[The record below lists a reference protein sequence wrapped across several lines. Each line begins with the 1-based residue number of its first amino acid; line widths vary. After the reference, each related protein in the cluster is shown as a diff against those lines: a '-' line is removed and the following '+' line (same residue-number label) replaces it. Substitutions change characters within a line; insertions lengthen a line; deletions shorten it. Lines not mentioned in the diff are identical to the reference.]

1 MSACVE
7 DQQDITDLALSGSC
21 LEQSRNTKRWTENKR
36 CSDRRV
42 VQSTSLQLTNEALDR
57 MNGTLENQTGTKFS
71 AEAKSGMVDRGQAR
85 EAVLCNVV
93 IVGLGLS
100 AVIQADPPSAQ
111 PKELNATTIM

>member
-1 MSACVE
+1 M
-7 DQQDITDLALSGSC
+7 DM
-21 LEQSRNTKRWTENKR
+21 ENKR

-57 MNGTLENQTGTKFS
+57 MNGTLEDQTGTKFS

-85 EAVLCNVV
+85 EAVICNVV